1 MGHSLLRVWALMLQ
15 AHVYLSNINEIKTG
29 LSWNMIYHLVA
40 IKQCELWEKSWQL
53 LFMWGLT
60 FWRGSVLHHPAAF
73 CQLGPIRGSA
83 VGFSS
88 NERRPGKSTSVQRQ
102 CEAGFNDIEQRQCAG
117 ALASSPVTW
126 SYRRWSGSNQGSSTK
141 LYDIFYFQSDVDF
154 TGMASHTHGF
164 PG

>member
-1 MGHSLLRVWALMLQ
+1 MKSKLVWVGTWFITWLLSSNVNFERNLGSFCLCEGWHSGEG
-15 AHVYLSNINEIKTG
+15 VYYTSR
-29 LSWNMIYHLVA
+29 
-40 IKQCELWEKSWQL
+40 QL
-53 LFMWGLT
+53 
-60 FWRGSVLHHPAAF
+60 F

-154 TGMASHTHGF
+154 NRMAGDKFGF
-164 PG
+164 PGQCGSLFCHCGCSCRRMLFW